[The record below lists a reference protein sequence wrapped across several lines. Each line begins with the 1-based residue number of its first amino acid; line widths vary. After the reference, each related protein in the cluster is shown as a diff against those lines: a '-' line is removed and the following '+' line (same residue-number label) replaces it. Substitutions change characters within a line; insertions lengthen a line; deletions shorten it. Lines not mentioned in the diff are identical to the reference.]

1 VVPPGEPALALCLSG
16 GGYRAMV
23 FHLGALWRLN
33 EAGLLGRLDR
43 ISSVS
48 GGSITAGILARR
60 WTQLGFG
67 GDGVASGFERVVD
80 DVHAVAGRTI
90 DAPAILRGVLGPGT
104 VGDAVARA
112 YGRRI
117 FGDAKLDDL
126 PAEPRFVFCAT
137 NLQTGSLWRFSKPYM
152 ADHRIGLIKE
162 PKTPL
167 ATVVAASSAFP
178 PVLSPVVLA
187 LPAGAFDPEGRG
199 PLHEEPYTTRVVLTD
214 GGVYD
219 NLGLQPV
226 MGERKYTVL
235 VSDGGGRTQ
244 PAPRPRTFWPLQL
257 FRVLGVIDQ
266 QVRALRSSGLVDEF
280 VRPDGLDGA
289 YWGIRT
295 PIDEYEARS
304 KLPAP
309 ADRTAALAATPTRLA
324 RMRREHQ
331 RRLVNWGYAV
341 CDAALRTHVDRAL
354 PAPAGFPYPQE
365 GV

>member
-1 VVPPGEPALALCLSG
+1 
-16 GGYRAMV
+16 MV

-43 ISSVS
+43 VSSVS

-60 WTQLGFG
+60 WTQLGF
-67 GDGVASGFERVVD
+67 DATGVAAGFDQVVG

-117 FGDAKLDDL
+117 FGDASLQDL
-126 PAEPRFVFCAT
+126 PPEPRFVFCAT
-137 NLQTGSLWRFSKPYM
+137 NLQTGSLWRFSRPYM
-152 ADHRIGLIKE
+152 ADYRIGLIKE
-162 PKTPL
+162 PRTPL

-178 PVLSPVVLA
+178 PVLSPVVLK
-187 LPAGAFDPEGRG
+187 LPEGAFEQDGRG
-199 PLHEEPYTTRVVLTD
+199 PLFEEPYTTRVVLTD

-226 MGERKYTVL
+226 MGERRFTVL
-235 VSDGGGRTQ
+235 VSDGGGRTK
-244 PAPRPRTFWPLQL
+244 PAPRPRSLWPLQL
-257 FRVLGVIDQ
+257 LRVLGVIDQ
-266 QVRALRSSGLVDEF
+266 QVRALRSSGLVEQF
-280 VRPDGLDGA
+280 TRPEGLDGA

-295 PIDEYEARS
+295 PIDEYSARS
-304 KLPAP
+304 GLSAP
-309 ADRTAALAATPTRLA
+309 ADRTAALAATPTRLK
-324 RMRREHQ
+324 RMSRELQ

-341 CDAALRTHVDRAL
+341 CDAALRTHVDAEL
-354 PAPAGFPYPQE
+354 PPPRGFPYERE

>member
-1 VVPPGEPALALCLSG
+1 VAVPDGELALCLSG

-33 EAGLLGRLDR
+33 EAALLRRLDR

-60 WTQLGFG
+60 WTQLGFDD
-67 GDGVASGFERVVD
+67 DGVARGFENVVN

-90 DAPAILRGVLGPGT
+90 DVPAILRGILGPGT

-117 FGDAKLDDL
+117 FGDASLQDL
-126 PAEPRFVFCAT
+126 PPEPRFVFCAT
-137 NLQTGSLWRFSKPYM
+137 NLQTGSLWRFARPYM
-152 ADHRIGLIKE
+152 ADYRIGLVRE
-162 PKTPL
+162 PRTPL
-167 ATVVAASSAFP
+167 STVVAASSAFP
-178 PVLSPVVLA
+178 PVLSPVVLK
-187 LPAGAFDPEGRG
+187 LPEGAFEAEGRG
-199 PLHEEPYTTRVVLTD
+199 PLYEQPYTTRVVLTD

-226 MGERKYTVL
+226 TGEQRFTVL
-235 VSDGGGRTQ
+235 VSDGGGRTL

-257 FRVLGVIDQ
+257 LRVLGVIDQ
-266 QVRALRSSGLVDEF
+266 QVRALRSSGLVEEF
-280 VRPDGLDGA
+280 MRPDGLDGA

-295 PIDEYEARS
+295 PVDEYDARS
-304 KLPAP
+304 GLPAP
-309 ADRTAALAATPTRLA
+309 ADRTAELAATPTRLA
-324 RMRREHQ
+324 KMGRVLQ
-331 RRLVNWGYAV
+331 RRLVNWGYVV
-341 CDAALRTHVDRAL
+341 CDAALRTHVDPEL
-354 PAPAGFPYPQE
+354 PAPRGFPYPQE

>member
-1 VVPPGEPALALCLSG
+1 MPVG

-60 WTQLGFG
+60 WNQLGF
-67 GDGVASGFERVVD
+67 DATGVAAGYDQVVG

-90 DAPAILRGVLGPGT
+90 DVPAIVRGVLGPGT

-112 YGRRI
+112 YARRI
-117 FGDAKLDDL
+117 FGDASLQDL
-126 PAEPRFVFCAT
+126 PPAPRFVFCTT
-137 NLQTGSLWRFSKPYM
+137 NLQTGSLWRFARPYM
-152 ADHRIGLIKE
+152 ADYRIGLVKQ
-162 PKTPL
+162 PRTPL

-178 PVLSPVVLA
+178 PVLSPLILK
-187 LPAGAFDPEGRG
+187 LPDGVFDPEGRG
-199 PLHEEPYTTRVVLTD
+199 PLFEEPYTTRVVLTD

-226 MGERKYTVL
+226 TGEQRFTVL
-235 VSDGGGRTQ
+235 VSDGGGRTP

-257 FRVLGVIDQ
+257 LRVLGVIDQ
-266 QVRALRSSGLVDEF
+266 QVRALRSSGLVEQF
-280 VRPDGLDGA
+280 IRPDGLDGA

-295 PIDEYEARS
+295 PVDEYAARS
-304 KLPAP
+304 GLPAP

-324 RMRREHQ
+324 KMGKELQ
-331 RRLVNWGYAV
+331 RRLVNWGYVV
-341 CDAALRTHVDRAL
+341 CDAAMRTHVV
-354 PAPAGFPYPQE
+354 PAAPKPAAFPYPR